1 MPTIKVYPIHRV
13 AITPKAGERYTPK
26 GYTQKM
32 SSQGKIYGI
41 VTIEKLPQQKNKPK
55 ERICIFNDI
64 LFDNIQTLHQ
74 IGIQLE
80 NMIIDC
86 IDTEVDGKKYVNF
99 EITY

>member
-55 ERICIFNDI
+55 ERILYSMTFFLII
-64 LFDNIQTLHQ
+64 YKLFT
-74 IGIQLE
+74 
-80 NMIIDC
+80 
-86 IDTEVDGKKYVNF
+86 K
-99 EITY
+99 